1 MSLSTPNRKALAL
14 ALACVVAAAAA
25 WFLLIGPKRSEAARL
40 DSQIADANSA
50 LVAARAAS
58 RAAQQ
63 QSDDLAPLFLL
74 ARAMPDQT
82 DMAGTIVELNRMSRR
97 SGLTL
102 TSITPTPQTDA
113 TSTDVVPVQVAFTGP
128 FGGVSTFLRR
138 LREQVRLSSKGALAV
153 GGRLYTVQ
161 SFELAEGPDG
171 LPQLSVTAMLNVHV
185 YRGAA
190 AAQAG
195 GTSTPAPAGTEQ
207 VAQGSS

>member
-14 ALACVVAAAAA
+14 ALASVVAAAAA

-40 DSQIADANSA
+40 DGQVADANSA
-50 LVAARAAS
+50 LVTARAAS

-63 QSDDLAPLFLL
+63 QGADLAPLFLL
-74 ARAMPDQT
+74 ARAMPDKD

-102 TSITPTPQTDA
+102 TSITPVPA
-113 TSTDVVPVQVAFTGP
+113 TEETSSAVVPVQVAFTGRYD
-128 FGGVSTFLRR
+128 GAYTFLRR
-138 LREQVRLSSKGALAV
+138 LREQVRLSKGALDV

-161 SFELAEGPDG
+161 SFEMAEGPDG

-185 YRGAA
+185 YRGAS

-195 GTSTPAPAGTEQ
+195 SAPAPGSAGAEQ